1 MGGGQNTYNPIK
13 SKGRNKKIITIIIF
27 LILIVVSISFALF
40 NPSINLLGRRNIKIS
55 KCELDINFK
64 ESDELMLVS
73 KYPISTRQA
82 LEGDYKPKTV
92 TITNNSTCDMAYY
105 KLTIKDLINSSINK
119 DVIQYHVVD
128 KQNTMTYKLG
138 DTNDD
143 GQIKTNDKTIANR
156 YVNDF
161 AFNFLNYT
169 LIAADLNGDGQVDE
183 TDIDLYTKYMSTKE
197 ITTFPAGAPLE
208 EKTTTKEIINV
219 NPDTFLIESSLG
231 KGKTHEYEI
240 IMWISNAATNNDLY
254 VNGDTTKP
262 IEYKYA
268 LNIEATD
275 EKPFVP
281 VTASDFALANVG
293 QNGLEEVTHTIDNT
307 LQVDS
312 KFKTEYRYRGGDSVV
327 NNYVTFNN
335 ETWRIIGV
343 IPTEDTNGNVENR
356 FKIIRDES
364 IGNNYWNSNNKNNW
378 VTATLNTYLNNDYYN
393 TLTDDA
399 KNMIGTTKY
408 YLGGYNTSKITTDI
422 MWQYERKNETNKNGY
437 YYGTNPIMQNDA
449 SKKIAIMYASDYGYA
464 ASKEC
469 KNDLSNYSSSV
480 NCKAPNNWI
489 DNSTNTWL
497 LPHNSSNY
505 NYSFY
510 MYSGSFV
517 HDSSNVSGYL
527 AAVYPVLSLSS
538 NIKIS
543 GGSGTNS
550 DPYTLSLK

>member
-1 MGGGQNTYNPIK
+1 MTNNNSYGGGQNTYNPLK
-13 SKGRNKKIITIIIF
+13 NKRRNKKIITIIIF
-27 LILIVVSISFALF
+27 LVLIVVSISFAIF
-40 NPSINLLGRRNIKIS
+40 SPSINLLGRRNIKIS

-82 LEGDYKPKTV
+82 LEGGYKPKTV

-219 NPDTFLIESSLG
+219 NPDTFLIENSLE
-231 KGKTHEYEI
+231 KGQTHEYEI

-268 LNIEATD
+268 LNIESSD
-275 EKPFVP
+275 EEIKNKAM
-281 VTASDFALANVG
+281 TASEFALANVG
-293 QNGLEEVTHTIDNT
+293 KNGLEEVKESDTVT
-307 LQVDS
+307 S
-312 KFKTEYRYRGGDSVV
+312 YRYRGKNV
-327 NNYVTFNN
+327 NNYVIFND
-335 ETWRIIGV
+335 ETWRLIGA
-343 IPTEDTNGNVENR
+343 IPTENSSKVTETRFKLVKSEDFGTTNVEKTSELCN
-356 FKIIRDES
+356 IS
-364 IGNNYWNSNNKNNW
+364 
-378 VTATLNTYLNNDYYN
+378 YYN
-393 TLTDDA
+393 SL
-399 KNMIGTTKY
+399 
-408 YLGGYNTSKITTDI
+408 SKITQSMIDDI
-422 MWQYERKNETNKNGY
+422 MYTAYDDNGIY
-437 YYGTNPIMQNDA
+437 WNNPKVGLIKMD
-449 SKKIAIMYASDYGYA
+449 DY
-464 ASKEC
+464 
-469 KNDLSNYSSSV
+469 NYSSSKECTKTCQNSWGCSFQDDAT
-480 NCKAPNNWI
+480 NCITNNWLYYEK
-489 DNSTNTWL
+489 NTCTIETEDTGVYL
-497 LPHNSSNY
+497 YRGILPN
-505 NYSFY
+505 
-510 MYSGSFV
+510 GSATLFSPEFSDTCYV
-517 HDSSNVSGYL
+517 YPTVYLSSNV
-527 AAVYPVLSLSS
+527 
-538 NIKIS
+538 KIS
-543 GGSGTNS
+543 GGSGTSS
-550 DPYTLSLK
+550 DPYQLTLE